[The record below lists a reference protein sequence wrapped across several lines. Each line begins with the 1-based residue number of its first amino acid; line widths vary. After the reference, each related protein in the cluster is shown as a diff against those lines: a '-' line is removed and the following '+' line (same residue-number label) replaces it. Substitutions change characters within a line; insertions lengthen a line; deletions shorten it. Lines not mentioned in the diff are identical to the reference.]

1 MVQFNCHDLKIALI
15 FLQFAYWRG
24 VALHA
29 WPAPADP
36 TLTASFLIA
45 DYFASQ
51 KK

>member
-36 TLTASFLIA
+36 TLTAHEDWI
-45 DYFASQ
+45 
-51 KK
+51 KKLFVTTE